1 MKNNAA
7 DEEDMAMP
15 LDKKRELPKWMVGSS
30 KRVDVSP
37 TGEKSPSKPRGQC
50 CVFKKKCS
58 VDVSSLEGHLEFIS

>member
-15 LDKKRELPKWMVGSS
+15 LEKKRELPKWMVGSS

-37 TGEKSPSKPRGQC
+37 TGEKSPNKTKG
-50 CVFKKKCS
+50 
-58 VDVSSLEGHLEFIS
+58 